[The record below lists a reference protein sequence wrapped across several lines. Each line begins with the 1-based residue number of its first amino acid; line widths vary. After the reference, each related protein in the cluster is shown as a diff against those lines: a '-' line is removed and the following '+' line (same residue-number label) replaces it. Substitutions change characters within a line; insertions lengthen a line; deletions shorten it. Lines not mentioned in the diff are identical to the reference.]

1 LLSHVTEPS
10 SKGPD
15 GAHGKRATRAVLRA
29 QRDAMALDVREAS
42 SGVIAARASA
52 LLDAQLP
59 ASGIVALYAA
69 KGSEVETAQLD
80 EHARARGFRVV
91 YPRMVDGQ
99 RELAFHEV
107 ARDELVPS
115 RLGLLEP
122 RPDAPAIA
130 LSDIAAF
137 VIPGL
142 AFDRQGGRIGWGRGY
157 YDATIARAPHA
168 LRVALAFEC
177 QVLERIPR
185 EAHDMAVHVIITE
198 VGTYTVG

>member
-1 LLSHVTEPS
+1 
-10 SKGPD
+10 
-15 GAHGKRATRAVLRA
+15 
-29 QRDAMALDVREAS
+29 MALDVREANS
-42 SGVIAARASA
+42 QEIAARANA
-52 LLDAQLP
+52 LLDARVP
-59 ASGIVALYAA
+59 AGGIVALYAA
-69 KGSEVETAQLD
+69 KGSEVETSRIDA
-80 EHARARGFRVV
+80 HARARGARVV

-99 RELAFHEV
+99 RALAFHEV
-107 ARDELVPS
+107 TLDELVSS
-115 RLGLLEP
+115 RLGLHEP
-122 RPDAPAIA
+122 HPGAPTVE

-168 LRVALAFEC
+168 LRIALAFEC
-177 QVLERIPR
+177 QVVERIPR